1 MSEYQKTGYLRENF
15 KIFHIKDQT
24 QREFRYHYH
33 NFHKILV
40 MLGGNVTYY
49 VEGNAYRLLPDD
61 IVLIPAGEIHRPQ
74 IHDKTP
80 YERIILYI
88 SPDYLETFRTRD
100 FDLLQCFPPAAH
112 TASGPSAP
120 VGQQKKSHVLR
131 FRTGHGTALKNIL
144 SALDGARKDAD
155 FADAL
160 LQEALFVQF
169 MIQLNRAA
177 LHRNFDFIPNS
188 PSDDKIFSILS
199 YLNAHL
205 KEPFSVDHVA
215 GHFYLNR
222 YYLMHMFKQ
231 QTGYTLHGYV
241 ELKRLEL
248 ARQMIFS
255 GTPVAKACEECGFP
269 NYSTFSRSYKKKY
282 GVSPR
287 EDLKS
292 HSETIL

>member
-1 MSEYQKTGYLRENF
+1 MSEYQKTGYLNENF

-33 NFHKILV
+33 NFHKILI
-40 MLGGNVTYY
+40 MLSGDVTYY

-61 IVLIPAGEIHRPQ
+61 IVLISAGEIHRPL
-74 IHDKTP
+74 IHDLTP

-88 SPDYLETFRTRD
+88 SPDYLETFHTKD
-100 FDLLQCFPPAAH
+100 CDLLQCFLPATH
-112 TASGPSAP
+112 TAYGKSDPS
-120 VGQQKKSHVLR
+120 GQQEKSHVLR

-144 SALDGARKDAD
+144 FALDHCRKDAD
-155 FADAL
+155 FAGAL
-160 LQEALFVQF
+160 LQEALFIQF

-177 LHRNFDFIPNS
+177 LHRSLDFIPNS

-205 KEPFSVDHVA
+205 KEPFSIDSVA
-215 GHFYLNR
+215 GHFFLNR
-222 YYLMHMFKQ
+222 YYLMHMFKL
-231 QTGYTLHGYV
+231 QTGYTIRSYV
-241 ELKRLEL
+241 ETKRLEL
-248 ARQMIFS
+248 ARQLIFS
-255 GTPVAKACEECGFP
+255 GIPVVRACEESGFP

-287 EDLKS
+287 EDLKK
-292 HSETIL
+292 HG